1 MYVCCRVVSSLKLSL
16 KKRGKLS
23 IKKKETPFKKSHQMN
38 VKIYK
43 IEESFGT
50 NLNTDTA
57 ALDQVSRQT
66 VPFTDFSRKPS
77 QRAGCVRDLTFWP
90 QKIKYD

>member
-1 MYVCCRVVSSLKLSL
+1 
-16 KKRGKLS
+16 
-23 IKKKETPFKKSHQMN
+23 MN

-77 QRAGCVRDLTFWP
+77 QRAGCVRDLTF
-90 QKIKYD
+90 